1 MLCGVATDCC
11 VISTALRAA
20 DDGMFVRIV
29 ADACR
34 GATAEAHERALA
46 LAEGF
51 APQITLTTVDGEL
64 RRIGEAAA
72 NAARAGAATP

>member
-1 MLCGVATDCC
+1 
-11 VISTALRAA
+11 
-20 DDGMFVRIV
+20 V
-29 ADACR
+29 ADASR

-51 APQITLTTVDGEL
+51 APQITLTTVDDEL

-72 NAARAGAATP
+72 NEARAAAATP